1 MGTQFLDRYF
11 AECRLPVEF
20 VDVDPRRRSRW
31 SSALRRPLDD
41 YFFVDIVTRRQ
52 REQRF
57 RIFADDQA
65 TLQLLDKR
73 PASRHLLLQVRA
85 EPADRKVSDTYLL
98 GHDERQLFVLH
109 SNAVTSVRDAL
120 EALKPAAVRLA
131 ERKGT
136 KAIRQGDWFFIQA
149 PSNFRVRSDMI
160 VHRNEMIGGPNAMRW
175 QIRVGHPHVAEE
187 QALVFGA
194 VRRRGGTRW
203 IVMENQLI
211 EIYVRGKIRHEEHST
226 VELRSWHRA
235 VQNTPNGVPATIGYF
250 D

>member
-1 MGTQFLDRYF
+1 MDTQFLERYF
-11 AECRLPVEF
+11 DECRLPVEF
-20 VDVDPRRRSRW
+20 VDNDPRGGRRW
-31 SSALRRPLDD
+31 SPAHRPLDD

-73 PASRHLLLQVRA
+73 PATRHLLLQVRA
-85 EPADRKVSDTYLL
+85 EPADRKVSNTYLL

-109 SNAVTSVRDAL
+109 SNAVTSVRDAI

-131 ERKGT
+131 ERKGM
-136 KAIRQGDWFFIQA
+136 KAIRQGDWFFIPA
-149 PSNFRVRSDMI
+149 PSNFRVLPDMI

-175 QIRVGHPHVAEE
+175 QIRVGHPHIAEE

-194 VRRRGGTRW
+194 TRRRAATGWT
-203 IVMENQLI
+203 VMENQLV
-211 EIYVRGKIRHEEHST
+211 EVYVRGKIRHEEHAT

-235 VQNTPNGVPATIGYF
+235 VQNTPSGMPATIGYF